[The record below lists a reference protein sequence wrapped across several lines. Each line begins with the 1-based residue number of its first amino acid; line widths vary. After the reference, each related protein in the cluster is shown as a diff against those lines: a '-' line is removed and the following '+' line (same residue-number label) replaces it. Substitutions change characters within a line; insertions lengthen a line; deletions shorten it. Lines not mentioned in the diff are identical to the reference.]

1 MSVGSRFT
9 WLGLS
14 VLFAGRRKQGGK
26 ARRVAAGGTSR
37 RAAGAQPPVTAVI
50 DSNPAARRRRTTP
63 ELLLPETLN
72 WARELP
78 QKVRPLHTIKGFP
91 HVANRIFLMWS
102 SPEHFESYMRSL
114 MLDARGGR
122 QGFPP
127 PVAAEI
133 ATLYEYH
140 STSAYPRGRDPWD
153 RNYRR

>member
-1 MSVGSRFT
+1 M
-9 WLGLS
+9 
-14 VLFAGRRKQGGK
+14 
-26 ARRVAAGGTSR
+26 SR
-37 RAAGAQPPVTAVI
+37 RTTATQPGVNVVI

-63 ELLLPETLN
+63 EPLLPETLK

-78 QKVRPLHTIKGFP
+78 QKVRPLHTMKAFP

-102 SPEHFESYMRSL
+102 SPEHFESTMRGF

-127 PVAAEI
+127 AVAQEI
-133 ATLYEYH
+133 AALYEHH
-140 STSAYPRGRDPWD
+140 SMSAFPRARDPWD